1 MQLTEPDPAIP
12 ALVDRAM
19 VEDAVTLMELHGLN
33 AALTASRFAK
43 RSRNLGNVLH
53 YCRWRQVERLI
64 GQLALDA
71 PRGRLH

>member
-1 MQLTEPDPAIP
+1 MQLIEPEIVTP

-19 VEDAVTLMELHGLN
+19 VEDAVALMELHGLD
-33 AALTASRFAK
+33 AASMALRFAK
-43 RSRNLGNVLH
+43 RSRNLGNVTH

-64 GQLALDA
+64 GQLAIDA